1 MIDTHIHLNFE
12 DYIDDL
18 DDVIFDALSYG
29 ITKMVV
35 IGIDHD
41 TSQVALSLAEQYPEL
56 YATIGVHPSEATTN
70 LDFIRPLLNH
80 SKVVAIGECGI
91 DLFHRQDTLELQKE
105 VFKKQIELSIEYD
118 LPLVIHTREAMRETL
133 DVLKPYQ
140 GKVRGV
146 FHCFSG
152 TKEEAKEVL
161 ELGFYIGVD
170 GPVTFKNAH
179 ELKQIVKMIPL
190 DKILTETDGPFL
202 SPEPYRGKRNKPSN
216 IRYILKAI
224 AELKGVSLSQA
235 EMMIDQNAQTLF
247 QFKEEDV

>member
-18 DDVIFDALSYG
+18 DDVIVDALSYG

-35 IGIDHD
+35 IGIDQQ
-41 TSQVALSLAEQYPEL
+41 TSQVALTLAEQYPEL
-56 YATIGVHPSEATTN
+56 YATIGVHPSEATLN
-70 LDFIRPLLNH
+70 LDFLKPLLNH
-80 SKVVAIGECGI
+80 PKVVAIGECGI
-91 DLFHRQDTLELQKE
+91 DLYHRQDTLDLQKE
-105 VFKKQIELSIEYD
+105 VFIKQIELAIEHD
-118 LPLVIHTREAMRETL
+118 LPIVIHTREAMRETL
-133 DVLKPYQ
+133 DLLKPYK

-152 TKEEAKEVL
+152 TKDEASEVL
-161 ELGFYIGVD
+161 ELGFYVGVD

-179 ELKQIVKMIPL
+179 ELKQVVKMIPI

-202 SPEPYRGKRNKPSN
+202 APEPYRGKRNKPSN

-235 EMMIDQNAQTLF
+235 ESIIDQNAQTLF
-247 QFKEEDV
+247 QFKEEAL